1 MANETIG
8 GPQNSSK
15 MQQGAG
21 ALACISGGGTLE
33 DSKMQQSGTGN
44 SGPHSRIWLTHFR
57 QLQPCR

>member
-1 MANETIG
+1 MAIETIG

-33 DSKMQQSGTGN
+33 DKVN
-44 SGPHSRIWLTHFR
+44 AFFKELA
-57 QLQPCR
+57 QPYKEVPSDAVV